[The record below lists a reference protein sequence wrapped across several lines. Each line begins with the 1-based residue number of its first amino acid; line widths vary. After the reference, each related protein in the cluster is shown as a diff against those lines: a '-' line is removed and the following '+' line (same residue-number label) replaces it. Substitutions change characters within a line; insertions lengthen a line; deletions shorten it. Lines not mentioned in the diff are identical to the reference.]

1 MNYQFEGEGVAD
13 LFSYITEES
22 KDFAFFMSCHW
33 QKINLGE
40 NWTLSLKW
48 VVYHSDNS

>member
-1 MNYQFEGEGVAD
+1 MRLNHMSIHTNSLMNYQFEGEGVAD

-40 NWTLSLKW
+40 S
-48 VVYHSDNS
+48 